1 MSATFNKTGD
11 IRIGNN
17 SKFWIIKNNKWVE
30 MKDKIIKKSVIVNI
44 NNKNKSILSKINIIP
59 QLGEKNTK
67 LIFINNF
74 VHKKDTIEIQ
84 FIGNEEN
91 INKISN

>member
-1 MSATFNKTGD
+1 M
-11 IRIGNN
+11 
-17 SKFWIIKNNKWVE
+17 E
-30 MKDKIIKKSVIVNI
+30 
-44 NNKNKSILSKINIIP
+44 LIP

-74 VHKKDTIEIQ
+74 IYKKNTIEIQ

-91 INKISN
+91 VNKISNYN

>member
-1 MSATFNKTGD
+1 ML
-11 IRIGNN
+11 
-17 SKFWIIKNNKWVE
+17 II
-30 MKDKIIKKSVIVNI
+30 NI
-44 NNKNKSILSKINIIP
+44 SNNKNKSVLQKMQKSNIS

-74 VHKKDTIEIQ
+74 IYKKDTIEIQ

-91 INKISN
+91 VNKICKYFIIKF